1 MPSVNNWLVQLEL
14 KNVAPDLDA
23 QDVTVLV
30 QDVLGMGRGTPG
42 EVADI
47 AVWKLAEPETAL
59 QEIKFVKLPKEDP
72 T

>member
-30 QDVLGMGRGTPG
+30 QDVLGVGWGTPG

-47 AVWKLAEPETAL
+47 AVWKLAEAETAL
-59 QEIKFVKLPKEDP
+59 QEIKFVKLPKEDQ